1 MCVEAIVYYI
11 SLVFLR
17 HNARKQVFT
26 ADNPY
31 RCEGSCTPVYDLVIS
46 AFALFNSRNKNK
58 NKIIQQ
64 AMKVET
70 ANKQKVEA
78 FISRH
83 KVNCCIS
90 AVVHYSYVVKLIYS
104 IRALL

>member
-1 MCVEAIVYYI
+1 
-11 SLVFLR
+11 
-17 HNARKQVFT
+17 
-26 ADNPY
+26 
-31 RCEGSCTPVYDLVIS
+31 
-46 AFALFNSRNKNK
+46 
-58 NKIIQQ
+58 
-64 AMKVET
+64 MKVET

-90 AVVHYSYVVKLIYS
+90 VHLSVHYSYVVKLIYS